1 MYICIHMY
9 ICIYNM
15 YIIYVFIIC
24 IYVFIICVYVYM
36 YLIICIYVL
45 YIRMYIW
52 YETSSW
58 NQHDTRKP
66 FEELKCKPLK
76 PLESNCR
83 NRTTQLRRLG
93 DVRLSA
99 LVQPRPC
106 TWSAHKSWAL
116 MKVPPGRK
124 RAALRQASQKASKS
138 HKYAFQWQS
147 MQGVRWFCAFL
158 QSHLFLASLAS
169 NSACRAACWARSTSA
184 LPAHHQRSDQKAY
197 DRKEVLNV
205 CNPIIVHFKSEAAT
219 KLFSNLE
226 HLKAR
231 LVAIRLEFVFV
242 RK

>member
-1 MYICIHMY
+1 MY

-15 YIIYVFIIC
+15 CIC
-24 IYVFIICVYVYM
+24 IYVF
-36 YLIICIYVL
+36 IICIYVL

-66 FEELKCKPLK
+66 FEELKCKSLK

-124 RAALRQASQKASKS
+124 RAALRQASQKHPKAI
-138 HKYAFQWQS
+138 S
-147 MQGVRWFCAFL
+147 MP
-158 QSHLFLASLAS
+158 SSDK
-169 NSACRAACWARSTSA
+169 ACREFAGF
-184 LPAHHQRSDQKAY
+184 
-197 DRKEVLNV
+197 VL
-205 CNPIIVHFKSEAAT
+205 F
-219 KLFSNLE
+219 FNLT
-226 HLKAR
+226 
-231 LVAIRLEFVFV
+231 FFGFTCQ
-242 RK
+242 

>member
-1 MYICIHMY
+1 MY

-15 YIIYVFIIC
+15 CIC
-24 IYVFIICVYVYM
+24 IYVF
-36 YLIICIYVL
+36 IICIYVL

-66 FEELKCKPLK
+66 FEELKCKSLK

-124 RAALRQASQKASKS
+124 SCFATSIPKASKS

-158 QSHLFLASLAS
+158 QSHLFWLHLPVIPPVVLPVEHAQLQHCLHIIKDPTKSL
-169 NSACRAACWARSTSA
+169 RS
-184 LPAHHQRSDQKAY
+184 QRSIKCVQP
-197 DRKEVLNV
+197 NHCTFQIWG
-205 CNPIIVHFKSEAAT
+205 CNET
-219 KLFSNLE
+219 LLE
-226 HLKAR
+226 SWAPQAR